1 MLDCKRNRLDYGE
14 LLCPPDGYR
23 LDRGVAA
30 TYSAD
35 LGTLLSIPVALEYA
49 QTLEGDLTG
58 TRFQLLEAIK
68 QFSRKVKIYHQKGQ
82 LHVPAKLNWLHA
94 YLEDALVPILPDD
107 AFSSFHP
114 KIWVIRYMGKEEEDR
129 LPISYRVIVL
139 SRNLTFDRSWDVAAT
154 LEGEPGKTV
163 QKKNQ
168 PLIDFVRWL
177 DGQSAIDGRDAFL
190 EELSR
195 VKFET
200 PLPFE
205 SHAFHPTGF
214 PGHVTSPI
222 TEIKAQRALVMSPFL
237 HAETLRAI
245 RDNCSKEGWLFG
257 ERIELERMPVE
268 SLERFH
274 CFSLND
280 RIVEGELMEATEEGG
295 HDAQAQHLHAKL
307 FIFRCDEESRWFL
320 GSANATEAARTR
332 NVEFFLEL
340 KGSAPALRVRPR
352 LKEWLGDGNGEGVF
366 LPFVPT
372 QGGKED
378 YEEQR
383 RKREDRLFEH
393 ALLKS
398 QVHGRVEPSESGKN
412 FDLFLDL
419 DLSAVPARAGVQVS
433 VQPFNT
439 GQGFKPQRLKPGLRE
454 TCVFRNLAEVELSR
468 FLHFRIDEPAGE
480 LRHEFLWRIEI
491 DGLPENRL
499 DNILRRIIDS
509 RDKFFDYLRFLLVEE
524 VTKEDLLAEF
534 IVPVD
539 SSNPSWLDGGDWHF
553 PFPIYE
559 QLLVAASRHPRK
571 LADVD
576 EVIRRLTD
584 ENGEPI
590 VPEAFLRFWK
600 AFRAHIPKPAESKE

>member
-23 LDRGVAA
+23 LDRGIAA

-94 YLEDALVPILPDD
+94 YLEDSLVPILPDE

-114 KIWVIRYMGKEEEDR
+114 KIWVIRYAGKEEEDS

-168 PLIDFVRWL
+168 PLIDLVRWL
-177 DGQSAIDGRDAFL
+177 DGQSGIDDRDAFL

-195 VKFET
+195 VKFDT
-200 PLPFE
+200 PPPFE
-205 SHAFHPTGF
+205 SHAFHPTGV
-214 PGHVTSPI
+214 PGHEISPT

-245 RDNCSKEGWLFG
+245 RDNCTKEAWLLG
-257 ERIELERMPVE
+257 DRIELERMPVE
-268 SLERFH
+268 TLERFH
-274 CFSLND
+274 CYSLND
-280 RIVEGELMEATEEGG
+280 HIVEGELMEASEEGG
-295 HDAQAQHLHAKL
+295 RDAQAQHLHAKL

-332 NVEFFLEL
+332 NVEFLLEL
-340 KGSAPALRVRPR
+340 RGAQSSLRIRPR
-352 LKEWLGDGNGEGVF
+352 LKEWLGDGGSEGVF
-366 LPFVPT
+366 LPFVPAR
-372 QGGKED
+372 GGKED
-378 YEEQR
+378 PLEQR
-383 RKREDRLFEH
+383 RRLEDRLFEH

-398 QVHGRVEPSESGKN
+398 HVQGRVEPSESGKN

-419 DLSAVPARAGVQVS
+419 NLSAVPVRSGLQIS

-439 GQGFKPQRLKPGLRE
+439 GQGFKPQRLKPGLHE

-468 FLHFRIDEPAGE
+468 FLHFRIEEPAGG
-480 LRHEFLWRIEI
+480 LLHEFLWRIEI
-491 DGLPENRL
+491 EGLPEGRL

-509 RDKFFDYLRFLLVEE
+509 RDKFFDYLRFLLVDE

-534 IVPVD
+534 SVPAD
-539 SSNPSWLDGGDWHF
+539 STNPSWLDGGDWHF

-590 VPEAFLRFWK
+590 VPEAFLRFWE
-600 AFRAHIPKPAESKE
+600 AFRAHIPKTTESKA